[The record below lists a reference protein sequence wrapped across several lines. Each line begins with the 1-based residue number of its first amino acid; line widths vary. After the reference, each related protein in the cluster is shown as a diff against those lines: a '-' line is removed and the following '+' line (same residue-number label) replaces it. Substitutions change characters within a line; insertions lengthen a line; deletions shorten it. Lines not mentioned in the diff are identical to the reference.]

1 MKTFKDI
8 LSETVDK
15 PRSPD
20 EQNFID
26 KHIIDKRKYPL
37 DTDDQFSGDIK
48 GSKRKKRLADLEDGE
63 DKKIYEESGSEMTPA
78 QMKKREEI
86 VLSLKKKMDEFK
98 SRYGDKAKDVMY
110 ATATK
115 MAMKE
120 EHEINEGMG
129 LYRYNKVTGYWKLE
143 REVTPETKDKWL
155 DIFTKDSPKEHFVV
169 SSKKPTKNPMKE
181 EAVEVSEGVLEDLK
195 DIVSSKS
202 MKAVTFTDGKKQK
215 VDLTTAS
222 MVLSVHK
229 QLNPENKTKVENM
242 LNDSKKFMQ
251 IVQFAMSAGK

>member
-1 MKTFKDI
+1 MKTFKDM

-26 KHIIDKRKYPL
+26 KHIIDKRKYPV
-37 DTDDQFSGDIK
+37 DTDDQFSGEIK

-63 DKKIYEESGSEMTPA
+63 DKEVYEESESEMTDS
-78 QMKKREEI
+78 QKKKREEI
-86 VLSLKKKMDEFK
+86 VLSLKNKMSEFK

-120 EHEINEGMG
+120 EI
-129 LYRYNKVTGYWKLE
+129 V
-143 REVTPETKDKWL
+143 
-155 DIFTKDSPKEHFVV
+155 
-169 SSKKPTKNPMKE
+169 
-181 EAVEVSEGVLEDLK
+181 EGVMEDLK

-202 MKAVTFTDGKKQK
+202 MKEVKFTDGKKK
-215 VDLTTAS
+215 KIDMTTAS
-222 MVLSVHK
+222 MVLDVHR
-229 QLNPENKTKVENM
+229 QVNVDNKAKIERM
-242 LNDSKKFMQ
+242 LNDSGKFMQ
-251 IVQFAMSAGK
+251 IVQFAQAYSANMARGSGGK

>member
-1 MKTFKDI
+1 MKTFKDM
-8 LSETVDK
+8 LLEAGDSPVDP

-26 KHIIDKRKYPL
+26 KHIIAKFKHPVAP
-37 DTDDQFSGDIK
+37 DDQFTGDIK

-63 DKKIYEESGSEMTPA
+63 DKKIYEESESEMTPA
-78 QMKKREEI
+78 QKKKREEI
-86 VLSLKKKMDEFK
+86 VMSLKGKMDEFK

-120 EHEINEGMG
+120 GSTSKEKEKSPYVDRNSPESKA
-129 LYRYNKVTGYWKLE
+129 KVQAA
-143 REVTPETKDKWL
+143 RDRMTKDDAAKPGKKLL
-155 DIFTKDSPKEHFVV
+155 DKIK
-169 SSKKPTKNPMKE
+169 MKE
-181 EAVEVSEGVLEDLK
+181 EISEGVLEDLQN
-195 DIVSSKS
+195 IVNSKS
-202 MKAVTFTDGKKQK
+202 MKEVKFTDGKKQK

-222 MVLSVHK
+222 KVLSVHK
-229 QLNPENKTKVENM
+229 QLNPENKAKVERM

-251 IVQFAMSAGK
+251 IVQFSLNAGD

>member
-1 MKTFKDI
+1 MKTFKDM

-26 KHIIDKRKYPL
+26 KHIVDKRKYPL

-48 GSKRKKRLADLEDGE
+48 GSKRKKRLADLEDDE

-78 QMKKREEI
+78 QKKKREEI
-86 VLSLKKKMDEFK
+86 VLSLKSKMDDFK
-98 SRYGDKAKDVMY
+98 SRYGEKAKDVMY

-120 EHEINEGMG
+120 GSTSKEKEKSPYVDRTSPESKA
-129 LYRYNKVTGYWKLE
+129 KVQAAKDRMAKDDAAKPGKKL
-143 REVTPETKDKWL
+143 L
-155 DIFTKDSPKEHFVV
+155 DRIK
-169 SSKKPTKNPMKE
+169 MKE
-181 EAVEVSEGVLEDLK
+181 EISEGVLEDLK

-202 MKAVTFTDGKKQK
+202 MKEVKFTDGKKQK
-215 VDLTTAS
+215 VDMTTAS
-222 MVLSVHK
+222 MVLNVHK
-229 QLNPENKTKVENM
+229 QLNVENKAKVERM

-251 IVQFAMSAGK
+251 IVQFSMNAGK

>member
-1 MKTFKDI
+1 MKTFKDM
-8 LSETVDK
+8 LSETVDP

-26 KHIIDKRKYPL
+26 KHIVDKRKHPVAPE
-37 DTDDQFSGDIK
+37 DQFSGEIK
-48 GSKRKKRLADLEDGE
+48 GYKKKKKLADLEDGE
-63 DKKIYEESGSEMTPA
+63 DKLVYEESESEMTPA

-86 VLSLKKKMDEFK
+86 VMSLKGKMDEFK

-120 EHEINEGMG
+120 
-129 LYRYNKVTGYWKLE
+129 
-143 REVTPETKDKWL
+143 
-155 DIFTKDSPKEHFVV
+155 DI
-169 SSKKPTKNPMKE
+169 
-181 EAVEVSEGVLEDLK
+181 SEGVLEDLK

-202 MKAVTFTDGKKQK
+202 MKEVKFTDGKKQK
-215 VDLTTAS
+215 VDMTTAS
-222 MVLSVHK
+222 MVLNVHK
-229 QLNPENKTKVENM
+229 QLNPENKTKVEKM

-251 IVQFAMSAGK
+251 IVQFSMNAGK

>member
-1 MKTFKDI
+1 MKTFKDM

-48 GSKRKKRLADLEDGE
+48 GSKRKKRPADLEDGE
-63 DKKIYEESGSEMTPA
+63 DKDIYEESQSEMTPA
-78 QMKKREEI
+78 QKKKREEI
-86 VLSLKKKMDEFK
+86 VLSLKSKMDDFK
-98 SRYGDKAKDVMY
+98 SRYGDRAKDVMY

-120 EHEINEGMG
+120 ESIEEGSSSKDKQKTPYRDINS
-129 LYRYNKVTGYWKLE
+129 TGYRSAVEKQKEKMASADAAKSGKKL
-143 REVTPETKDKWL
+143 L
-155 DIFTKDSPKEHFVV
+155 DRIK
-169 SSKKPTKNPMKE
+169 MKE
-181 EAVEVSEGVLEDLK
+181 EAQEVSEGVLEDLK

-202 MKAVTFTDGKKQK
+202 MKEVKFSDGKKQK

-222 MVLSVHK
+222 MVLNVHK
-229 QLNPENKTKVENM
+229 QLKDENKAKVERM

-251 IVQFAMSAGK
+251 IVQFSMNAGK

>member
-26 KHIIDKRKYPL
+26 KHIIDKRGHPVAP
-37 DTDDQFSGDIK
+37 DDQFSGDIK

-63 DKKIYEESGSEMTPA
+63 DKDIYEESESEMTPA

-86 VLSLKKKMDEFK
+86 VLSLKKKMGEFK

-115 MAMKE
+115 MA
-120 EHEINEGMG
+120 
-129 LYRYNKVTGYWKLE
+129 
-143 REVTPETKDKWL
+143 
-155 DIFTKDSPKEHFVV
+155 
-169 SSKKPTKNPMKE
+169 MKE